1 LLTRAILA
9 LAVRVVLAAC
19 AALNAAHAGDDI
31 SAAGYEWH
39 LPLGFPL
46 PAVPPDNPMS
56 AAKVAL
62 GRRLFFETRL
72 SSSGR
77 YSCASCHQPKIAF
90 TDGRAHAQGAT
101 GERVRR
107 GAMSLTNVAYNP
119 AFTWG
124 SDKVRSLEQQMRQPL
139 FSEHPVELGL
149 KKDGTTA
156 VNALAADP
164 NYGAQFAAAF
174 PRETT
179 AFPGDAEPLSMRHI
193 IEAIVSF
200 ERTLI
205 SGRSP
210 FDRYVFDDDR
220 TALSESAKRGM
231 ALFYSTRVGCA
242 QCHSGINFNGA
253 IVYEGHTEA
262 RALFAN
268 TGLYDL
274 DGRGAYPS
282 SDRGLIEVT
291 HRAADMGKFKVPTL
305 RNVALTAPYM
315 HDGSLP
321 NLDAVLDHY
330 VRGGH
335 KSALQDRRVR
345 PFVLSQAERVDL
357 LEFLASLTDREFVE
371 NPAFSDPN

>member
-1 LLTRAILA
+1 
-9 LAVRVVLAAC
+9 VLGAC
-19 AALNAAHAGDDI
+19 AAINAAYAASGD
-31 SAAGYEWH
+31 SAANYEWR
-39 LPLGFPL
+39 LPPGFPR
-46 PAVPPDNPMS
+46 PAVPLDNPMS
-56 AAKVAL
+56 TAKVAL

-77 YSCASCHQPKIAF
+77 YSCSSCHRPASAF

-101 GERVRR
+101 GQSVRR

-119 AFTWG
+119 AFTWS
-124 SDKVRSLEQQMRQPL
+124 SDKVRSLEAQMRQPL
-139 FSEHPVELGL
+139 FNEHPVEMGL
-149 KKDGTTA
+149 KKDGTAA
-156 VNALAADP
+156 VNALSADA
-164 NYGAQFAAAF
+164 NYPAQFAAAF
-174 PRETT
+174 PSQ
-179 AFPGDAEPLSMRHI
+179 PKPLSMQHI
-193 IEAIVSF
+193 IQAIATF

-210 FDRYVFDDDR
+210 FDHYVFDDEQSAL
-220 TALSESAKRGM
+220 TASAKHGM

-253 IVYEGHTEA
+253 IVYEGHTQT

-274 DGRGAYPS
+274 DRHGAYPAG
-282 SDRGLIEVT
+282 DRGLIEVT
-291 HRAADMGKFKVPTL
+291 HRPEDMGRFKVPTL

-321 NLDAVLDHY
+321 TLETVLDHY

-335 KSALQDRRVR
+335 RSPLQDSRVR
-345 PFVLSQAERVDL
+345 PFALSQTERADL
-357 LEFLASLTDREFVE
+357 LEFLKSLTDREFVE
-371 NPAFSDPN
+371 NPEFSDPN